1 MIPVQ
6 EAYRNDDVPTSPVE
20 FDGIAMFLVPS
31 LDKFTEAFIDPY
43 YIEVIEPDE
52 REMIDKDGPGNGI
65 VANIHGKMVD
75 ITLQGKSVVGDK
87 GKSLEY
93 RELFEE
99 YQKRKT
105 F

>member
-1 MIPVQ
+1 
-6 EAYRNDDVPTSPVE
+6 
-20 FDGIAMFLVPS
+20 
-31 LDKFTEAFIDPY
+31 
-43 YIEVIEPDE
+43 
-52 REMIDKDGPGNGI
+52 
-65 VANIHGKMVD
+65 MVD